1 MNLAVRDLRR
11 HLIRFLGTAAGLGLL
26 ITVVIAMQGIY
37 AGMVDDAT
45 ILTRAMSADLWIVQ
59 RDTRGPFAE
68 ASRLDPSVERRA
80 AAIPFVRRARPY
92 TYQVI
97 QRDHRGGTL
106 RIALVGLGWPDDI
119 GQTLPLVRGR
129 RLGQPHGEMIVDRS
143 LGLAIGD
150 SLELAGE
157 HYRVVGVT
165 EHAVTAG
172 GDSVAFMSIADTQLV
187 ALDQPAEATV
197 LERARV
203 IERLRQT
210 DLGRTQPALEELAA
224 DPKWRPPALASPP
237 LAAVLVEVE
246 PHRIADV
253 RNVIERWG
261 DVAVYSQA
269 EQQALLLG
277 GVVQRARLQ
286 IGLFTIILTITA
298 TVIVMMVIY
307 NLTLEKTHDLA
318 ILKLLGMQRR
328 RLLGLVL
335 QQAWLLGGVAYAV
348 AYVIG
353 SAAFPRFPRRVLVSD
368 EIALA
373 APIVTLVVATIASIV
388 GVIHVMRVDSA
399 RALEG

>member
-1 MNLAVRDLRR
+1 MNLALRDLRR
-11 HLIRFLGTAAGLGLL
+11 HVIRFVGTAAGLGLL
-26 ITVVIAMQGIY
+26 LTVVIAMQGIY

-45 ILTRAMSADLWIVQ
+45 ILTRAMASDLWIVQ

-68 ASRLDPSVERRA
+68 ASRLDPSVEQRA
-80 AAIPFVRRARPY
+80 ASIPFVRRARPY

-97 QRDHRGGTL
+97 QRDYHGGNL
-106 RIALVGLGWPDDI
+106 RIALVGLGWPDDV

-129 RLGQPHGEMIVDRS
+129 RLSQPHGEMIVDRS
-143 LGLAIGD
+143 LGLVIGD

-157 HYRVVGVT
+157 PYRVVGTT

-172 GDSVAFMSIADTQLV
+172 GDSVAFMSVADTQLV
-187 ALDQPAEATV
+187 AFDQPAEATV

-203 IERLRQT
+203 TDRLRQT
-210 DLGRTQPALEELAA
+210 DLGRSQPALAELAT
-224 DPKWRPPALASPP
+224 DPRWQRPALALPP
-237 LAAVLVEVE
+237 LAAVLIDVE
-246 PHRIADV
+246 PHRVADV
-253 RNVIERWG
+253 RRIVEQWG
-261 DVAVYSQA
+261 DVAVYSQD
-269 EQQALLLG
+269 EQEALLLG

-286 IGLFTIILTITA
+286 IGLFTIILTMTA

-335 QQAWLLGGVAYAV
+335 QQAWLLGAVAYAV

-353 SAAFPRFPRRVLVSD
+353 NVAYPRFPRRVLITD
-368 EIALA
+368 EIAVA
-373 APIVTLVVATIASIV
+373 APIITLLVATLASVV
-388 GVIHVMRVDSA
+388 GVIHVMRVDSSS
-399 RALEG
+399 ALEG